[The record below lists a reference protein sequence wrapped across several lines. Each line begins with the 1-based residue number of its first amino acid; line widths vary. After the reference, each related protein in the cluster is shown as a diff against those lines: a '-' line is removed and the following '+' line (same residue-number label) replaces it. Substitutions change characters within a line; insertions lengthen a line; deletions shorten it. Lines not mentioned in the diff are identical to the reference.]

1 MASVNGAPLF
11 HGLDS
16 MHCNVPLLTLT
27 VALDR
32 PNAWKHCQGR
42 WRCKSHCMTTVYV
55 GPTFGMPKERRV
67 SEQRWL
73 SSGTLSGVFL
83 GVTEQ
88 THGCA
93 VLGTPCRGPVREAD
107 VVWVQISPEE
117 VKALDAQWEELA
129 MRSDM
134 PVTMDDIQEVPSSH
148 PSSPFASRYLTPRK
162 HTLLPETWMMTRS
175 PPRERWRSR
184 YELQHQ
190 STRMHHSTQNTICSV
205 LVRYLPCLSFCVS
218 SRV

>member
-1 MASVNGAPLF
+1 MEA
-11 HGLDS
+11 
-16 MHCNVPLLTLT
+16 
-27 VALDR
+27 
-32 PNAWKHCQGR
+32 
-42 WRCKSHCMTTVYV
+42 
-55 GPTFGMPKERRV
+55 
-67 SEQRWL
+67 
-73 SSGTLSGVFL
+73 LSGKMALQISLYDYSVCGADFWHAKRAQGIRAEVVVL
-83 GVTEQ
+83 RDFVWGLSGVTEQ

-148 PSSPFASRYLTPRK
+148 PSSPSASRYLTPRK

-205 LVRYLPCLSFCVS
+205 LLRYLPCLSFCVS